1 MNGIIGLLLIDLVIV
16 ICLFE
21 LRALVIHLLK
31 YGISKTTTMSIPK
44 AAVKEIVRLVADE
57 MEKRDQSD
65 ESVTKEKCYE
75 EDNVR

>member
-31 YGISKTTTMSIPK
+31 YGISETTTMSIPK

-57 MEKRDQSD
+57 MEKRGQSD

-75 EDNVR
+75 KDNVR